1 MIPDLRKGIAC
12 GRYPG
17 FAFFFFLVRATV
29 MVERSVDAM
38 KGTVKKLM
46 KAAQITGLRN
56 LYAEDKMK
64 QSPS

>member
-1 MIPDLRKGIAC
+1 
-12 GRYPG
+12 
-17 FAFFFFLVRATV
+17 